1 MERDEEGSLWPL
13 YTYILDPKVC
23 HSFHYPVSPLPLAS
37 LFSSHY
43 QRSIIIM
50 RNSSAEGEGG
60 ATTTLNFTSKLN
72 PAEAKWRLGSF
83 VRAFRFEFGVLSRGG
98 KRSNNIISI
107 TDFHAGLIIEPSLSI
122 VTYEGKGERE
132 GEDVQLGPRRCNRFI

>member
-83 VRAFRFEFGVLSRGG
+83 VRAFRGIIEARGG

-122 VTYEGKGERE
+122 VTYEGGGE
-132 GEDVQLGPRRCNRFI
+132 GEVEGDVQLGPRRCNRFI